1 MKKRSVFFLLSLAIS
16 TLLSSCD
23 NSLEILDDYKETP
36 IVYGLLNKNDTL
48 HYVRLQKGYLG
59 EGNALLMAQYAD
71 SIYYDT
77 SEVEVTI
84 YSLINGQQT
93 DTILLKPTFS
103 KEKDEGLFTD
113 EKHSKFTKAKIIQKI
128 LI

>member
-1 MKKRSVFFLLSLAIS
+1 MKKTSVFLLLALAFG
-16 TLLSSCD
+16 LLISSCD
-23 NSLEILDDYKETP
+23 NSLDILDEYKETP
-36 IVYGLLNKNDTL
+36 IVYGLLNKNDTV
-48 HYVRLQKGYLG
+48 HYVRIQKGFLG
-59 EGNALLMAQYAD
+59 EGNALLMAQYTD

-103 KEKDEGLFTD
+103 KQKEEGLFTD
-113 EKHSKFTKAKIIQKI
+113 E
-128 LI
+128 